1 MGQQNIRAPT
11 SVEAPLHGTK
21 HRRAAAAS
29 PSSRPLS
36 MFCQNASTSLLADAD
51 GRVPSARRLPPPRQC
66 RLRDDSDMSPPALV
80 RRRGSSTA
88 GRLDRS
94 LLPAAGSEPPDD
106 DTARRFRIL
115 LASLT
120 AAAAAASSAAAPSSE
135 SHLGIASCQDS
146 SCCLLLL
153 VVLLTNINQE
163 EAESNAS
170 AVSAQCHRSTDAVK
184 KG

>member
-1 MGQQNIRAPT
+1 LGQQNVTAPT
-11 SVEAPLHGTK
+11 SVEAPLHRTK
-21 HRRAAAAS
+21 LRRAAAAS

-94 LLPAAGSEPPDD
+94 RLPAAGSEPPDD

-146 SCCLLLL
+146 SRLLLL
-153 VVLLTNINQE
+153 VLLTNTNQE
-163 EAESNAS
+163 AAESNAT

>member
-1 MGQQNIRAPT
+1 
-11 SVEAPLHGTK
+11 
-21 HRRAAAAS
+21 
-29 PSSRPLS
+29 

-94 LLPAAGSEPPDD
+94 RLPAAGSEPPDD

-146 SCCLLLL
+146 SRLLLL
-153 VVLLTNINQE
+153 VLLTNTNQE
-163 EAESNAS
+163 AAESNAT